1 MVVGITSTT
10 LISKPSSEVGRD
22 FLSFPPA
29 VTLAMTEM
37 VDILFKKFD
46 YPISYDPYILR
57 FESLHSPYA
66 R

>member
-10 LISKPSSEVGRD
+10 LISKSSSEVGRD

-37 VDILFKKFD
+37 VDMLFLKFK
-46 YPISYDPYILR
+46 YILVLIYLKVR
-57 FESLHSPYA
+57 VLT
-66 R
+66 

>member
-10 LISKPSSEVGRD
+10 LISKSSSEVGRD

-37 VDILFKKFD
+37 VDILFKKFN
-46 YPISYDPYILR
+46 YILVLIYLKVR
-57 FESLHSPYA
+57 VLT
-66 R
+66 

>member
-10 LISKPSSEVGRD
+10 LISKSSSEVGRD

-37 VDILFKKFD
+37 VDILFKKFN
-46 YPISYDPYILR
+46 YILFLIYLKVR
-57 FESLHSPYA
+57 VLT
-66 R
+66 